1 MTRVLHAV
9 WAEGRLALWAEDSTL
24 PLTTTSRAEIR
35 DHPFALP
42 ASALPKLT
50 TPTTAKVTAP
60 KATAYEATA
69 PGGPLS
75 GRRARAAPRP
85 GLASSGPVTH
95 AQPSAV
101 LLLPS
106 SGRGPAPSPELGA
119 DITVRNPRVARWR
132 VPLLP
137 YTPEELDAIPGPSV
151 RYFGIVGDFARDLV
165 RRGRILPWLTGDEAR
180 WRPVLTGVDAAR
192 FRELAAAM
200 PPVCRA
206 VQEEGRS
213 SEVLLGALT
222 ELVDGVARRAF
233 PDKLIGAYR
242 PGRKSA
248 LADRWLLA
256 LTDPEPRLDEVDDK
270 EVDEAE
276 AARLRT
282 ALAAW
287 FEAARGLGGPVRVDF
302 RLVEPGADDKWR
314 VEFGLRSAEDPDVRI
329 AAEDVWAGAEFAA
342 TPEPQKTLAGGL
354 RRAVRLYPDLDWALR
369 VPHPARLSMDTRGA
383 FAFLRHAAP
392 LLEAAG
398 YGVRLPSWAGRTRL
412 GLKMTTRSRPGPPN
426 LGLRE
431 VVDFRMDLA
440 VGDQVID
447 EAELAELARL
457 KVPLVRV
464 RGEWVELDDRQL
476 KAALRAVEERRVTEL
491 TVGDV
496 IREVVLGGADEL
508 PLVEVDADGL
518 LGDLLSGE
526 TERRLRPVPTP
537 ATLDGALRPY
547 QERGLAWLGFL
558 SGLGLGGILAD
569 DMGLGKTITT
579 LALLLAE
586 REDARPA
593 ATLLVC
599 PMSLINNW
607 QKEAARFAPSL
618 RLYIHHGGGRHR
630 DEELAATIGAA
641 DLVIT
646 TYGTALRDLPA
657 LARQGWERVVCDEA
671 QAIKNSAARQAQ
683 AVRQIRART
692 KLALTGT
699 PVENHLAE
707 LWSIMEFCNPGLLGP
722 ARAFRTRYQEPI
734 ELRRDE
740 NAMRALRRA
749 TGPFVLRRLKTDKT
763 IISDLP
769 DKQEM
774 KVWCTLT
781 PEQARLYQA
790 VVADMMGRIERSDGI
805 ERRGNVLATMTR
817 LKQVC
822 NHPAHLL
829 KDGSRLDGRSGKL
842 ARLEELAEE
851 IIEEGDKA
859 LVFTQYAEF
868 GTMLQPYLEAR
879 LDRPVLWLHGGLSK
893 RRRDELVE
901 RFQGDDEPMIFLLSL
916 KAAGVGLN
924 LTAANHVIHV
934 DRWWNPAVE
943 NQATDRAFRIGQTRN
958 VQVRKFICVGT
969 LEERVDEMIERKLAL
984 ADSVVGGGE
993 DWLAD
998 LSADQLRELFRLSPE
1013 AVR

>member
-1 MTRVLHAV
+1 MVTRVLHAI
-9 WAEGRLALWAEDSTL
+9 WAESRLALWAEDSTL
-24 PLTTTSRAEIR
+24 PLTTHSRADVR

-42 ASALPKLT
+42 ASAVPKLA
-50 TPTTAKVTAP
+50 PPKVTAY
-60 KATAYEATA
+60 KAAEPAV
-69 PGGPLS
+69 
-75 GRRARAAPRP
+75 
-85 GLASSGPVTH
+85 PVR
-95 AQPSAV
+95 SAV

-106 SGRGPAPSPELGA
+106 SGRGPAPSPELGV
-119 DITVRNPRVARWR
+119 DVTVRNPRVARWR
-132 VPLLP
+132 VPIMP
-137 YTPEELDAIPGPSV
+137 YAPGELDAIPGPSV

-165 RRGRILPWLTGDEAR
+165 RRGRILPWLTEDEAR

-192 FRELAAAM
+192 FRELAVAM

-222 ELVDGVARRAF
+222 ELVDQVARRAF

-256 LTDPEPRLDEVDDK
+256 LTDPEPRLDEVD
-270 EVDEAE
+270 EAE
-276 AARLRT
+276 AAGLRT

-586 REDARPA
+586 REDAQPA

-618 RLYIHHGGGRHR
+618 RLYIHHGGARRR

-790 VVADMMGRIERSDGI
+790 VVAEMMGRIENSDGI